1 MNSLRLNSVP
11 SKKAGDEK
19 PRRAMNKIIVSTLI
33 AIVASITMGCEVH
46 NYPDGHTVVTPAGS
60 TIPVYT
66 TDPYEEPVVVV
77 ESSPTVVVVS
87 DPCDSVPWS
96 MQQDPYNYSP
106 DWCFET
112 AHGVQ
117 CEWYVGS
124 TGPYGC
130 WESWTFYDSE
140 CMWSYQFDYCG

>member
-1 MNSLRLNSVP
+1 
-11 SKKAGDEK
+11 
-19 PRRAMNKIIVSTLI
+19 MNKIIVSTLI

-66 TDPYEEPVVVV
+66 SDPYEEPIVVV
-77 ESSPTVVVVS
+77 ESSPTVVVYEV
-87 DPCDSVPWS
+87 DPCDGVPYEV
-96 MQQDPYNYSP
+96 QREPFFHEP

-112 AHGVQ
+112 AHGIQ
-117 CEWYVGS
+117 CEWYVGN

-130 WESWTFYDSE
+130 WESWTFYDNE
-140 CMWSYQFDYCG
+140 CQWFYQFDYCG